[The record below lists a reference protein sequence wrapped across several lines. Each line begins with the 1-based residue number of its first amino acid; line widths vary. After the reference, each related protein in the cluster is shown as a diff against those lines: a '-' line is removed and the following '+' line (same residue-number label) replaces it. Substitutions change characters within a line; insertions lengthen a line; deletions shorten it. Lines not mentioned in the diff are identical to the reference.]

1 MEKIT
6 DCSFSPKNMIIKPN
20 KRKNNKINLASKKII
35 KNTKIIN
42 KIKNKI
48 FIRVHQINNLDLI
61 NKISRG
67 NQSRDRMVTHSYTLL
82 PMINLITKM
91 LMIL

>member
-1 MEKIT
+1 M
-6 DCSFSPKNMIIKPN
+6 DCSFSPKTMNIKPN

-42 KIKNKI
+42 TMKNKI

-61 NKISRG
+61 NNIS
-67 NQSRDRMVTHSYTLL
+67 
-82 PMINLITKM
+82 
-91 LMIL
+91 

>member
-1 MEKIT
+1 M
-6 DCSFSPKNMIIKPN
+6 DCSFSPKTMNIKPN